1 MFWFRT
7 ASSVSHRS
15 ASAIAF
21 RWILVGPFLVQTI
34 VAIGLTGYFSVRNS
48 QKSAENFAFQL
59 QTDVG
64 QRIAQRLDSYLAMP
78 QRLNHLNR
86 QAIQSKLLNPQ
97 NLRQFEPVF
106 VAQMRQFPEAGYL
119 NFGKP
124 NGEFIGVER
133 RDGGLRITDV
143 ELTPAQNYSRSFQ
156 ITAAGERG
164 PQLESEHLDTKI
176 TQEGWFA
183 DAVKAQK
190 PTWTAVYQWADH
202 PEVLSIS
209 ASHPLYDADRQ
220 LIGVVGVDLL
230 LTQLSDFLQS
240 LTISPQGRAF
250 IVERSG
256 LMIASSTPMPLYQT
270 QSQGEFQRSNAID
283 VTDPL
288 IRRSGAAL
296 QQQFGSFAAIPSGTQ
311 FRFELDGQAQ
321 LAQVIPWKD
330 AYGLDWLIVIAT
342 PASDFTNVVTA
353 HTQSTL
359 TIGLITVAIVAGC
372 GIFTA
377 RWIARPL
384 QRLSDATETLTQ
396 AAQSSFSDDDGLNIQ
411 CNSPIGE
418 VNTLAHN
425 FQTMAL
431 QLRHSFQNLA
441 VSNQQLEQVNQD
453 LEAANN
459 HLEDRVTDR
468 TLELS
473 DALDRLRKAQVQ
485 IVQAEKMSSL
495 GQMVAGVAHEINN
508 PINFIH
514 ANLSYTADHTTALLE
529 VIRLYQQEHS
539 TPSAHLQD
547 YANAVDLGFIQT
559 DLPKIFGSMRHGTDR
574 VKAIVDGLKT
584 FSRLDEATLKRIDLQ
599 GSLDSALL
607 LLQHR
612 LTATKQHPAIA
623 VIKQYGD
630 VMPIECYAGEMNQV
644 FFHILNNAIDA
655 ILAQSLI
662 HDAAV
667 SHPGQITLT
676 TQADSNQIQIT
687 IADNGN
693 GIEPTLGDK
702 IFDPFFT
709 TKPIGQG
716 IGLSLSIAYQV
727 VVKQHGGTLSYESN
741 VNAGTCFTI
750 GIPFASKVGVVTGAI
765 TEG

>member
-7 ASSVSHRS
+7 APS
-15 ASAIAF
+15 APPQRRPPSAIAF
-21 RWILVGPFLVQTI
+21 RWILVGPFLVQVI
-34 VAIGLTGYFSVRNS
+34 IAIGLTGYFSIRNS

-64 QRIAQRLDSYLAMP
+64 ERIGQRLDSYLAMP
-78 QRLNHLNR
+78 HRLNHLNR

-97 NLRQFEPVF
+97 NPRQFETVF
-106 VAQMRQFPEAGYL
+106 VEQMRQFPEAGYL

-133 RDGGLRITDV
+133 RDGQLLIIDV
-143 ELTPAQNYSRSFQ
+143 ELTPAQTYGRSFHL
-156 ITAAGERG
+156 TADGQRGTPFERN
-164 PQLESEHLDTKI
+164 HLDSKI

-183 DAVKAQK
+183 DAVTARK
-190 PTWTAVYQWADH
+190 PTWTQVYQWTDR

-220 LIGVVGVDLL
+220 LIGVVGVDLI

-250 IVERSG
+250 IVERNG
-256 LMIASSTPMPLYQT
+256 LMIASSTQIPLYQA
-270 QSQGEFQRSNAID
+270 QSQGEFQRLNAIAMP
-283 VTDPL
+283 DPL
-288 IRRSGAAL
+288 IRRSSEAL
-296 QQQFGSFAAIPSGTQ
+296 QQQFGSFAAISSETQ
-311 FRFELDGQAQ
+311 FQFQLDGQAQ

-342 PASDFTNVVTA
+342 PASDFTSVVTA

-359 TIGLITVAIVAGC
+359 TIGLITVAIVAGL
-372 GIFTA
+372 GILTA

-384 QRLSDATETLTQ
+384 QRLGDDTEALTQ
-396 AAQSSFSDDDGLNIQ
+396 AAQSGFSDEKGLTTQ
-411 CNSPIGE
+411 LNSPIRE
-418 VNTLAHN
+418 VNSLAQT

-441 VSNQQLEQVNQD
+441 ISNQQLEQVNQD
-453 LEAANN
+453 LAAANN

-468 TLELS
+468 TAALSTALEQLQ
-473 DALDRLRKAQVQ
+473 KAQVQ
-485 IVQAEKMSSL
+485 IIQAEKMSSL

-529 VIRLYQQEHS
+529 IIRLYQQENV
-539 TPSAHLQD
+539 TPSAHLQN
-547 YANAVDLGFIQT
+547 YAEAVDLTFIQA
-559 DLPKIFGSMRHGTDR
+559 DLPKIFGSMRHGTER
-574 VKAIVDGLKT
+574 VKAIVEGLKT
-584 FSRLDEATLKRIDLQ
+584 FSRLDEATLKCVDLQ
-599 GSLDSALL
+599 ESLDSALL

-612 LTATKQHPAIA
+612 LTATKHSPAIA
-623 VIKQYGD
+623 LVKQYGNIA
-630 VMPIECYAGEMNQV
+630 PIECYAGQISQV

-655 ILAQSLI
+655 ILAQSLTPDRTVP
-662 HDAAV
+662 H
-667 SHPGQITLT
+667 HGHITLT
-676 TQADSNQIQIT
+676 TQTDPTQIRIT
-687 IADNGN
+687 IADNGH
-693 GIEPTLGDK
+693 GIDPTIGDK

-716 IGLSLSIAYQV
+716 VGLSLSIAYQV
-727 VVKQHGGTLSYESN
+727 IVEQHRGRLSYESK
-741 VNAGTCFTI
+741 VNEGSCFTI
-750 GIPFASKVGVVTGAI
+750 GIPVAR
-765 TEG
+765 

>member
-1 MFWFRT
+1 
-7 ASSVSHRS
+7 
-15 ASAIAF
+15 
-21 RWILVGPFLVQTI
+21 
-34 VAIGLTGYFSVRNS
+34 
-48 QKSAENFAFQL
+48 
-59 QTDVG
+59 
-64 QRIAQRLDSYLAMP
+64 
-78 QRLNHLNR
+78 
-86 QAIQSKLLNPQ
+86 
-97 NLRQFEPVF
+97 
-106 VAQMRQFPEAGYL
+106 
-119 NFGKP
+119 
-124 NGEFIGVER
+124 
-133 RDGGLRITDV
+133 
-143 ELTPAQNYSRSFQ
+143 
-156 ITAAGERG
+156 
-164 PQLESEHLDTKI
+164 
-176 TQEGWFA
+176 
-183 DAVKAQK
+183 
-190 PTWTAVYQWADH
+190 
-202 PEVLSIS
+202 
-209 ASHPLYDADRQ
+209 
-220 LIGVVGVDLL
+220 
-230 LTQLSDFLQS
+230 
-240 LTISPQGRAF
+240 
-250 IVERSG
+250 
-256 LMIASSTPMPLYQT
+256 
-270 QSQGEFQRSNAID
+270 
-283 VTDPL
+283 
-288 IRRSGAAL
+288 
-296 QQQFGSFAAIPSGTQ
+296 
-311 FRFELDGQAQ
+311 
-321 LAQVIPWKD
+321 
-330 AYGLDWLIVIAT
+330 
-342 PASDFTNVVTA
+342 
-353 HTQSTL
+353 
-359 TIGLITVAIVAGC
+359 
-372 GIFTA
+372 
-377 RWIARPL
+377 
-384 QRLSDATETLTQ
+384 
-396 AAQSSFSDDDGLNIQ
+396 
-411 CNSPIGE
+411 
-418 VNTLAHN
+418 
-425 FQTMAL
+425 
-431 QLRHSFQNLA
+431 
-441 VSNQQLEQVNQD
+441 
-453 LEAANN
+453 
-459 HLEDRVTDR
+459 
-468 TLELS
+468 
-473 DALDRLRKAQVQ
+473 
-485 IVQAEKMSSL
+485 
-495 GQMVAGVAHEINN
+495 MVAGVAHEINN

-667 SHPGQITLT
+667 PHPGQITLT
-676 TQADSNQIQIT
+676 TQVDSNQIQIT

>member
-7 ASSVSHRS
+7 STSTPRRPAL
-15 ASAIAF
+15 AF
-21 RWILVGPFLVQTI
+21 RWILVGPFLVQVMI
-34 VAIGLTGYFSVRNS
+34 AIGLTGYFSIRNS

-64 QRIAQRLDSYLAMP
+64 QRIGQRLDSYLAMP
-78 QRLNHLNR
+78 HRLNHLNR
-86 QAIQSKLLNPQ
+86 QAIQSQLLHPQ
-97 NLRQFEPVF
+97 NLRQFESVF
-106 VAQMRQFPEAGYL
+106 VEQMRQFPEAGYL

-133 RDGGLRITDV
+133 RDGQLLIIDV
-143 ELTPAQNYSRSFQ
+143 ELTPAQTYGRSFHL
-156 ITAAGERG
+156 TADGQRGAPFERN
-164 PQLESEHLDTKI
+164 PLDSKV

-183 DAVKAQK
+183 DAVTARK
-190 PTWTAVYQWADH
+190 PTWTQVYQWADR

-220 LIGVVGVDLL
+220 LIGVVGVDLI

-250 IVERSG
+250 IVERNG
-256 LMIASSTPMPLYQT
+256 LMIASSTPIPLYQA
-270 QSQGEFQRSNAID
+270 QSQGEFQRLNAIALS
-283 VTDPL
+283 DPL
-288 IRRSGAAL
+288 IRRSGEAL
-296 QQQFGSFAAIPSGTQ
+296 QQQFGSFAAIQSETR

-342 PASDFTNVVTA
+342 PASDFTTVVTA
-353 HTQSTL
+353 NTQSTL
-359 TIGLITVAIVAGC
+359 TIGLVTMAIVTGG

-384 QRLSDATETLTQ
+384 QRLSDATETLTE
-396 AAQSSFSDDDGLNIQ
+396 AAQSSFSDDSELNIP

-425 FQTMAL
+425 FQTMAQ

-441 VSNQQLEQVNQD
+441 VSNQRLESVNQD
-453 LEAANN
+453 LAAVND
-459 HLEDRVTDR
+459 HLEARVSDR
-468 TLELS
+468 TIELS
-473 DALDRLRKAQVQ
+473 DALDRLQKAQVQ
-485 IVQAEKMSSL
+485 MVQAEKMSSL

-514 ANLSYTADHTTALLE
+514 ANLSYTAEHTTALLE
-529 VIRLYQQEHS
+529 VIRLYQQEYAS
-539 TPSAHLQD
+539 PSEHLQD

-559 DLPKIFGSMRHGTDR
+559 DLPKIFGSMRHGTER
-574 VKAIVDGLKT
+574 VKAIVDGLRT
-584 FSRLDEATLKRIDLQ
+584 FSRLDEATIKRVDLQ
-599 GSLDSALL
+599 ESLDSALL

-612 LTATKQHPAIA
+612 LTATKQHPAIT

-630 VMPIECYAGEMNQV
+630 VIPIECYAGQINQV

-662 HDAAV
+662 HNRAV
-667 SHPGQITLT
+667 PHRGQITLT
-676 TQADSNQIQIT
+676 TQTDSHHIQMT

-693 GIEPTLGDK
+693 GIDPTIGNK

-727 VVKQHGGTLSYESN
+727 IVEQHGGTLSYESN
-741 VNAGTCFTI
+741 VNAGSRFTI
-750 GIPFASKVGVVTGAI
+750 GIPLTLN
-765 TEG
+765 TTR